1 MSFSLIIP
9 TLNEAENIDPLLS
22 GIFSLDTLGNQFEV
36 IIVDDG
42 STDGTPD
49 KVRQWQNTH
58 NVRLIERRAQPDL
71 TASILDGT
79 AVARYEVIAVM
90 DADLSHPPD
99 KLAALIQ
106 PILDGTHDITIGSRY
121 IAGGNTVG
129 WPFYRLWLSR
139 TGGWLARII
148 CDVNDA
154 TSGFF
159 AFRRE
164 LIGNIT
170 KNARGYKIL
179 LELLMTGQGRLRVK
193 EIPISFRDRLHGNSK
208 LSLTHHLVY
217 LLQLITLAG
226 GTVSFHTASRFAI
239 VGFLGVFVDVLIF
252 QWMTGHGAS
261 LASAHISS
269 FIAAA
274 SFNYTINS
282 KWSFRL
288 HHAGHLH
295 WQQFI
300 RFLTVGVFALLLR
313 GAILAWLVY
322 TWGISAEW
330 AIFPA
335 ILTTAMVNYLGSAF
349 YVFPRTEPPVSTD
362 TRWRVASVGIVCF
375 VILLR
380 LAYMD
385 VAQLI
390 PDEAYYWQYAQHID
404 LSFFDHP
411 PMVAWLIWL
420 GTTLAGHN
428 EFGVRIGAFLCGLIA
443 MAYVFAL
450 ARNLYDKSTAMRSV
464 LLFAIVPFG
473 FATGLAMTP
482 DAPLIAA
489 WAATLYY
496 MERALLA
503 NQSQAWLGVGI
514 AFGLGILSKYTLG
527 LLGIAA
533 LIYAVLDPV
542 ARRWLLRP
550 HPYLAILIALILF
563 SPVIIWN
570 MENDWASFLFQ
581 TGRVGNTQHT
591 FATHLLILQIATVLT
606 PVGLI
611 AAVFALRS
619 ISLSYC
625 QAPRK
630 YLFIGIFTGVPL
642 LVFLAISTFDPLRF
656 HWTSPL
662 WLALIPT
669 MAWMIGQ
676 NDVPMGLSARLRGA
690 WQPMIVLSLLTY
702 AFILHYVTLGIPGLP
717 YQFLSEHYFWKEATA
732 EVEKIADEIR
742 QTTGEMPIVIGMS
755 KWSTASAL
763 AFYKDTPAL
772 DIRSR
777 NLFGQHAAMYSFWN
791 RVEPPSDQPILLIG
805 MKQQALESSN
815 ATGNF
820 ENGLINLGK
829 IYSRSIYR
837 HDGVLLRTLYY
848 RVAAG
853 YRGNF
858 NPQPAPA
865 DARTRQYSPEIV
877 RFNGYDQRA
886 TLSAISY

>member
-22 GIFSLDTLGNQFEV
+22 GIFSLTALGSQFEV

-58 NVRLIERRAQPDL
+58 NVRLIERCGQPDL
-71 TASILDGT
+71 TASIIEGT
-79 AVARYEVIAVM
+79 AAARHEIIAVM
-90 DADLSHPPD
+90 DADLSHPSD
-99 KLAALIQ
+99 RLSALIQ

-121 IAGGNTVG
+121 IAGGNTIG

-139 TGGWLARII
+139 AGGWLARII

-164 LIGNIT
+164 LISNISQS
-170 KNARGYKIL
+170 ARGYKIL
-179 LELLMTGQGRLRVK
+179 LELLMTGQGSLRVK
-193 EIPISFRDRLHGNSK
+193 EIPISFRDRQHGNSK
-208 LSLTHHLVY
+208 LSLTHHLAY

-226 GTVSFHTASRFAI
+226 GTVSFHTASRFAM
-239 VGFLGVFVDVLIF
+239 VGSLGAFIDVLIF
-252 QWMTGHGAS
+252 QWMTGHEVS
-261 LASAHISS
+261 LATAHISS
-269 FIAAA
+269 FIMAA
-274 SFNYTINS
+274 SFNYAMNS
-282 KWSFRL
+282 KWSFRP

-295 WQQFI
+295 WKPFI
-300 RFLTVGVFALLLR
+300 RFLTVSIFALLLR
-313 GAILAWLVY
+313 GAVLAWLVY
-322 TWGISAEW
+322 TWDMSAKW

-349 YVFPRTEPPVSTD
+349 YVFPRTVPPVSTD
-362 TRWRVASVGIVCF
+362 TRWRTATVGILCI
-375 VILLR
+375 VILLH
-380 LAYMD
+380 LTYMS

-390 PDEAYYWQYAQHID
+390 PDEAYYWQYAQHMS

-420 GTTLAGHN
+420 GTALAGQN
-428 EFGVRIGAFLCGLIA
+428 EFGVRIGAFVCGLVA
-443 MAYVFAL
+443 MIYLFAL

-464 LLFAIVPFG
+464 LLFAIMPIG
-473 FATGLAMTP
+473 FASGLAMTP
-482 DAPLIAA
+482 DAPLVAA

-503 NQSQAWLGVGI
+503 SQSRAWIGVGI

-533 LIYAVLDPV
+533 LIYTILDPV

-550 HPYLAILIALILF
+550 HPYLAVLIALILF

-581 TGRVGNTQHT
+581 TGRVGSTHT
-591 FATHLLILQIATVLT
+591 FSTPKLILQIAIMLT

-619 ISLSYC
+619 IPLCYR

-630 YLFIGIFTGVPL
+630 YLFIGVFTGVPL
-642 LVFLAISTFDPLRF
+642 LVFLVISTFDSLRF
-656 HWTSPL
+656 HWTGPL

-676 NDVPMGLSARLRGA
+676 RDILKEASARLGTA
-690 WQPMIVLSLLTY
+690 WQPMIIVSLLTY

-717 YQFLSEHYFWKEATA
+717 YRFLSEHYFWKETTA
-732 EVEKIADEIR
+732 EVEQIAEKIR
-742 QTTGEMPIVIGMS
+742 QTTGKEPIVIGMN
-755 KWSTASAL
+755 KWSAASAL
-763 AFYKDTPAL
+763 AFYEKTPAM

-777 NLFGQHAAMYSFWN
+777 NLFGQHASMYSFWN
-791 RVEPPSDQPILLIG
+791 PTEPATDRPILLIG
-805 MKQQALESSN
+805 MKPQALESN
-815 ATGNF
+815 DATGNF
-820 ENGLINLGK
+820 KTRLINPGEMQA
-829 IYSRSIYR
+829 RPIYR

-848 RVAAG
+848 RTAEG
-853 YRGNF
+853 YRGNSVT
-858 NPQPAPA
+858 P
-865 DARTRQYSPEIV
+865 
-877 RFNGYDQRA
+877 
-886 TLSAISY
+886 

>member
-1 MSFSLIIP
+1 MQFSLIIP
-9 TLNEAENIDPLLS
+9 TLNEAGNIDLLLTS
-22 GIFSLDTLGNQFEV
+22 IFSHDNLGDQFEV
-36 IIVDDG
+36 IIVDDS

-49 KVRQWQNTH
+49 KVRKWQNTH
-58 NVRLIERRAQPDL
+58 NVHLIERHARPDL

-79 AVARYEVIAVM
+79 AAAKYEVIAVM
-90 DADLSHPPD
+90 DADLSHPPER
-99 KLAALIQ
+99 LASLIQ

-121 IAGGNTVG
+121 IAGGDTIG

-139 TGGWLARII
+139 AGGWLARTI

-159 AFRRE
+159 AFRKE
-164 LIGNIT
+164 LIKNIT
-170 KNARGYKIL
+170 ENARGYKIL
-179 LELLMTGQGRLRVK
+179 LELLMTGREQLRVK
-193 EIPISFRDRLHGNSK
+193 EIPIHFHNRLHGSSK
-208 LSLTHHLVY
+208 LSLSHHLTY
-217 LLQLITLAG
+217 LQQLITLAG
-226 GTVSFHTASRFAI
+226 GTVSFYTASRFAM

-252 QWMTGHGAS
+252 QWMTGQGIS
-261 LASAHISS
+261 LATAHISS

-274 SFNYTINS
+274 SFNYALNT

-288 HHAGHLH
+288 QHSGHLH
-295 WQQFI
+295 WSQFS
-300 RFLTVGVFALLLR
+300 RFLIVGIFAMLLR
-313 GAILAWLVY
+313 GAVLAWLVY
-322 TWGISAEW
+322 TWNISTEW

-335 ILTTAMVNYLGSAF
+335 IIATAIVNYLGSAF
-349 YVFPRTEPPVSTD
+349 YVFPRTKPAVSTD
-362 TRWRVASVGIVCF
+362 TRWRIAAVGIVCF

-380 LAYMD
+380 LVYMS

-390 PDEAYYWQYAQHID
+390 PDEAYYWQYAQHMD

-420 GTTLAGHN
+420 GTALAGQN

-443 MAYVFAL
+443 MAYLYAL

-464 LLFAIVPFG
+464 LLLAIVPFG
-473 FATGLAMTP
+473 FAAGLAMTP
-482 DAPLIAA
+482 DAPLVAA

-503 NQSQAWLGVGI
+503 NQNRAWLGVGI

-533 LIYAVLDPV
+533 LVFAILDPV

-550 HPYLAILIALILF
+550 HPYVAVLIALILF

-581 TGRVGNTQHT
+581 TNRVGKTHHE
-591 FATHLLILQIATVLT
+591 FATPKLILQIAIMLT
-606 PVGLI
+606 PVGLA
-611 AAVFALRS
+611 AAVLALRS
-619 ISLSYC
+619 VFLSYP
-625 QAPRK
+625 QTTRK
-630 YLFIGIFTGVPL
+630 SLFIGVFTGVPL
-642 LVFLAISTFDPLRF
+642 MVFLIASTFGSLRF
-656 HWTSPL
+656 HWTGPL

-676 NDVPMGLSARLRGA
+676 KNIFKNISGWLSAA
-690 WQPMIVLSLLTY
+690 WQPMITVSLLTY

-717 YQFLSEHYFWKEATA
+717 YQFLSEHYFWRETTA

-742 QTTGEMPIVIGMS
+742 QTTGEAPIVVGMS
-755 KWSTASAL
+755 KWSIASAL
-763 AFYKDTPAL
+763 AFYNNNHPAL

-777 NLFGQHAAMYSFWN
+777 NLFGEHAAMYSFWYPSESPTN
-791 RVEPPSDQPILLIG
+791 RSILLIG
-805 MKQQALESSN
+805 MKRQALESGS
-815 ATGNF
+815 AEGNF
-820 ENGLINLGK
+820 ERILIKPGSTNT
-829 IYSRSIYR
+829 REIYR

-848 RVAAG
+848 RTAEG
-853 YRGNF
+853 YRGN
-858 NPQPAPA
+858 NLTPSS
-865 DARTRQYSPEIV
+865 T
-877 RFNGYDQRA
+877 
-886 TLSAISY
+886 SASVENR

>member
-1 MSFSLIIP
+1 MTFSLIIP

-22 GIFSLDTLGNQFEV
+22 GIFSLDTLGNQFEI

-49 KVRQWQNTH
+49 KVKQWQKTH
-58 NVRLIERRAQPDL
+58 DVRLIERHAQPDL
-71 TASILDGT
+71 TGSILDGT
-79 AVARYEVIAVM
+79 AAARYEVIAVM

-99 KLAALIQ
+99 RLAALIQ
-106 PILDGTHDITIGSRY
+106 PVLDGTHDITVGSRY
-121 IAGGNTVG
+121 IAGGNTTD
-129 WPFYRLWLSR
+129 WPFYRRWLSR
-139 TGGWLARII
+139 AGGWLARSI

-159 AFRRE
+159 AFRKE
-164 LIGNIT
+164 LIRNIT

-179 LELLMTGQGRLRVK
+179 LELLMTGQGRLRIK

-208 LSLTHHLVY
+208 LSLTHHLAY

-226 GTVSFHTASRFAI
+226 GTVSFHTASRFAL

-252 QWMTGHGAS
+252 QWMTGYGAS

-274 SFNYTINS
+274 SFNYALNS

-288 HHAGHLH
+288 HHAGHLQ
-295 WQQFI
+295 WKQFA
-300 RFLTVGVFALLLR
+300 RFLTVSVFAMLLR
-313 GAILAWLVY
+313 GAVLAWLIHA
-322 TWGISAEW
+322 WDMPAEW

-362 TRWRVASVGIVCF
+362 TRWRTASVGVACF
-375 VILLR
+375 IILLR
-380 LAYMD
+380 LVYMD

-390 PDEAYYWQYAQHID
+390 PDEAYYWQYAQHMA

-420 GTTLAGHN
+420 GTALAGQN

-443 MAYVFAL
+443 MAYLFAL

-464 LLFAIVPFG
+464 LLFIVMPLG
-473 FATGLAMTP
+473 FATGLTMTP

-496 MERALLA
+496 IERALLA

-533 LIYAVLDPV
+533 LVYVILDPV

-550 HPYLAILIALILF
+550 HPYLAVLVALLLF

-570 MENDWASFLFQ
+570 MENNWASFLFQ
-581 TGRVGNTQHT
+581 TGRVGGTQHE
-591 FATHLLILQIATVLT
+591 FATHRLLLQIATVLT
-606 PVGLI
+606 PVGLV
-611 AAVFALRS
+611 AAVLALRS
-619 ISLSYC
+619 IALHYRET
-625 QAPRK
+625 PRK
-630 YLFIGIFTGVPL
+630 HLFIAVFTGVPL
-642 LVFLAISTFDPLRF
+642 LIFLAISTFDSLRF

-676 NDVPMGLSARLRGA
+676 NGVSGNIPARLRTA
-690 WQPMIVLSLLTY
+690 WRPMITVSLLAY
-702 AFILHYVTLGIPGLP
+702 AFVLHYVTLGIPGLP
-717 YQFLSEHYFWKEATA
+717 YQLLSEHYFWKETTA
-732 EVEKIADEIR
+732 EVEKIAGEIR
-742 QTTGEMPIVIGMS
+742 QTTGKEPIVVGMS
-755 KWSTASAL
+755 KWSAASAL
-763 AFYKDTPAL
+763 TFYSKAPVL
-772 DIRSR
+772 DIQSR

-791 RVEPPSDQPILLIG
+791 PVPAPSGQPVLLVG
-805 MKQQALESSN
+805 MKQQALESSA

-820 ENGLINLGK
+820 EDKLINTGE
-829 IYSRSIYR
+829 IHSRAVYR
-837 HDGVLLRTLYY
+837 QDGLLLRTLYY
-848 RVAAG
+848 RTAEG
-853 YRGNF
+853 YRGNTI
-858 NPQPAPA
+858 P
-865 DARTRQYSPEIV
+865 
-877 RFNGYDQRA
+877 
-886 TLSAISY
+886 

>member
-1 MSFSLIIP
+1 MTFSLIIP
-9 TLNEAENIDPLLS
+9 TLNEAGNIDPLLS
-22 GIFSLDTLGNQFEV
+22 SIFSLDTLGNQFEV

-49 KVRQWQNTH
+49 KVRQWQKTH
-58 NVRLIERRAQPDL
+58 DVRLIERRAQPDL
-71 TASILDGT
+71 TGSILDGT
-79 AVARYEVIAVM
+79 AAARYEVIAVM

-99 KLAALIQ
+99 RLAALIQ
-106 PILDGTHDITIGSRY
+106 PVVDGTHDITVGSRY
-121 IAGGNTVG
+121 IAGGNTIN
-129 WPFYRLWLSR
+129 WPFYRRWLSR
-139 TGGWLARII
+139 AGGWLARSI

-159 AFRRE
+159 AFRKE

-170 KNARGYKIL
+170 KNAHGYKIL
-179 LELLMTGQGRLRVK
+179 LELLMTGQGQLRIK
-193 EIPISFRDRLHGNSK
+193 EIPISFRDRQHGNSK
-208 LSLTHHLVY
+208 LSLTHHLAY

-226 GTVSFHTASRFAI
+226 GTVSLHTASRFAL
-239 VGFLGVFVDVLIF
+239 VGFLGVFVDVFIF

-274 SFNYTINS
+274 SFNYALNS

-288 HHAGHLH
+288 HHAGHLQ
-295 WQQFI
+295 WKQFA
-300 RFLTVGVFALLLR
+300 RFLTVGVFAMLLR
-313 GAILAWLVY
+313 GAVLAWLVH
-322 TWGISAEW
+322 TWDMPAEW

-362 TRWRVASVGIVCF
+362 TRWRIASVGVACF

-380 LAYMD
+380 LVYMD

-390 PDEAYYWQYAQHID
+390 PDEAYYWQYAQHMA

-420 GTTLAGHN
+420 GTALAGQN

-443 MAYVFAL
+443 MAYLFAL
-450 ARNLYDKSTAMRSV
+450 ACNLYDKSTAMRSV
-464 LLFAIVPFG
+464 LLFVIMPFG

-489 WAATLYY
+489 WVATLYY

-503 NQSQAWLGVGI
+503 NKSQAWLGVGI

-533 LIYAVLDPV
+533 LVYVILDPV

-550 HPYLAILIALILF
+550 HPYLAVLVALLLF

-570 MENDWASFLFQ
+570 MENNWASFLFQ
-581 TGRVGNTQHT
+581 TGRVGNTQHE
-591 FATHLLILQIATVLT
+591 FATHQLLLQIATVLT
-606 PVGLI
+606 PVGLV
-611 AAVFALRS
+611 AAVLALRS
-619 ISLSYC
+619 IALHYRE
-625 QAPRK
+625 APRK
-630 YLFIGIFTGVPL
+630 HLFIAVFTGVPL
-642 LVFLAISTFDPLRF
+642 LVFLAISTFDSLRF

-676 NDVPMGLSARLRGA
+676 NGISGNIPAQLRTA
-690 WQPMIVLSLLTY
+690 WRPMITISLLAY
-702 AFILHYVTLGIPGLP
+702 AFVLHYVTLGIPGLP
-717 YQFLSEHYFWKEATA
+717 YQFLSEHYFWKETTA
-732 EVEKIADEIR
+732 EVEKIAGEIR
-742 QTTGEMPIVIGMS
+742 QTTGKEPIVVGMS
-755 KWSTASAL
+755 KWSAASAL
-763 AFYKDTPAL
+763 AFYSKAPVL
-772 DIRSR
+772 DIQSR

-791 RVEPPSDQPILLIG
+791 PIPAPSGRPVLLIG
-805 MKQQALESSN
+805 MKQQALESSA

-820 ENGLINLGK
+820 EDKLINTGE
-829 IYSRSIYR
+829 IHSRPVYR
-837 HDGVLLRTLYY
+837 QDGLLLRTLYY
-848 RVAAG
+848 RTAEG
-853 YRGNF
+853 YRGNTT
-858 NPQPAPA
+858 P
-865 DARTRQYSPEIV
+865 
-877 RFNGYDQRA
+877 
-886 TLSAISY
+886 

>member
-1 MSFSLIIP
+1 MPFSLIIP

-22 GIFSLDTLGNQFEV
+22 GIFSLTDLGNQFEV
-36 IIVDDG
+36 IIIDDG
-42 STDGTPD
+42 SADGTPD
-49 KVRQWQNTH
+49 KVRQWQRTH
-58 NVRLIERRAQPDL
+58 NVRLIERHGQPDL
-71 TASILDGT
+71 TASIIEGT
-79 AVARYEVIAVM
+79 AAAKYEVIAVM
-90 DADLSHPPD
+90 DADLSHPSD
-99 KLAALIQ
+99 RLSALVQ
-106 PILDGTHDITIGSRY
+106 PVLDGTHDIAIGSRY

-139 TGGWLARII
+139 VGGWLARSI

-164 LIGNIT
+164 LISNIT
-170 KNARGYKIL
+170 RNARGYKIL

-193 EIPISFRDRLHGNSK
+193 EIPISFRDRQYGNSK
-208 LSLTHHLVY
+208 LSLTHHLAY

-226 GTVSFHTASRFAI
+226 GTISFHTASRFAI
-239 VGFLGVFVDVLIF
+239 VGFLGIFIDVLIF
-252 QWMTGHGAS
+252 RWMTEHGAS

-269 FIAAA
+269 FITAA
-274 SFNYTINS
+274 SFNYALNS

-295 WQQFI
+295 WNQFA
-300 RFLTVGVFALLLR
+300 RFLTVGIFAMLLR
-313 GAILAWLVY
+313 GAVLAWLVY
-322 TWGISAEW
+322 TWDMPAEW

-335 ILTTAMVNYLGSAF
+335 ILTTAIVNYLGSAF

-362 TRWRVASVGIVCF
+362 TRWRIASVGVVCF

-380 LAYMD
+380 LVYMD

-390 PDEAYYWQYAQHID
+390 PDEAYYWQYAQHMS

-420 GTTLAGHN
+420 GIALAGQD
-428 EFGVRIGAFLCGLIA
+428 EFGVRIGAFVCGLVA
-443 MAYVFAL
+443 MAYLFAL

-464 LLFAIVPFG
+464 LLFAIMPVG
-473 FATGLAMTP
+473 FASGLVMTP
-482 DAPLIAA
+482 DAPLIAT

-503 NQSQAWLGVGI
+503 SQGRAWIGIGI

-533 LIYAVLDPV
+533 LLYTILDPV

-550 HPYLAILIALILF
+550 HPYLAVLIALALF

-570 MENDWASFLFQ
+570 MENNWASFLFQ
-581 TGRVGNTQHT
+581 TGRVGSTHT
-591 FATHLLILQIATVLT
+591 FSTPKLILQIATVLT

-611 AAVFALRS
+611 AAAFALRS
-619 ISLSYC
+619 IPLYYRKT
-625 QAPRK
+625 PRK

-642 LVFLAISTFDPLRF
+642 LVFLIISTFDSLRF
-656 HWTSPL
+656 HWTAPL

-676 NDVPMGLSARLRGA
+676 HNAFKCISTRLSAA
-690 WQPMIVLSLLTY
+690 WQPMIILSLLTY

-717 YQFLSEHYFWKEATA
+717 YQFLSEHYFWKETTA
-732 EVEKIADEIR
+732 EVEQIAGKIR
-742 QTTGEMPIVIGMS
+742 QTTEKEPIVIGMS

-763 AFYKDTPAL
+763 AFYNKTPVL

-777 NLFGQHAAMYSFWN
+777 NLFGQHASMYSFWN
-791 RVEPPSDQPILLIG
+791 PVEPATDRPILLIG
-805 MKQQALESSN
+805 MKPQALESSD

-820 ENGLINLGK
+820 EARLVNPGK
-829 IYSRSIYR
+829 IQTRSIYR

-848 RVAAG
+848 RTAEG
-853 YRGNF
+853 YRGNSAA
-858 NPQPAPA
+858 PQQHTQKS
-865 DARTRQYSPEIV
+865 D
-877 RFNGYDQRA
+877 
-886 TLSAISY
+886 